1 MSPEVAG
8 YPVLLDVDDA
18 IPFLIE
24 RGLIDHAW
32 ILDGSLIVRRM
43 ERRNRNL
50 KVVGRGGFGF
60 LIKQPGYSMT
70 DSRDTLCCEAEFHR
84 LCLEEP
90 AMAAVARAIP
100 RLVAAED
107 RESILVFEAIPDAI
121 TLRQYFELGGSRRR
135 AGEAAAALGR
145 ILGDF
150 HRALPTDGRGDDPHL
165 GWLYRGLPWVLSL
178 HRPRPSLLATLGPA
192 ARELLGVL
200 QRDESLWGHLDDLR
214 RHWRS
219 DAVIHGDIRFDNVLV
234 RPFLGD
240 LDAAPVRPWIVDW
253 EMVAVG
259 DPAWDLAGALQDLLV
274 LWVSSMPMSEG
285 ADAEQMTAEAR
296 LPLDVLRDT
305 AIALW
310 DGYRRG
316 AGLDTTR
323 AEDLL
328 CRAVLY
334 SAARMVQSAFEYAG
348 GAERLVGPAVL
359 LLQIAANLLDDPHLG
374 RVQLYGIPPGRIAS

>member
-1 MSPEVAG
+1 
-8 YPVLLDVDDA
+8 VLLDVDDA
-18 IPFLIE
+18 IRFLIE
-24 RGLIDHAW
+24 RGLIDNTW
-32 ILDGSLIVRRM
+32 ILDGSLIVRRL

-50 KVVGRGGFGF
+50 KVVGRGGLGF
-60 LIKQPGYSMT
+60 VIKQPGYSMAE
-70 DSRDTLCCEAEFHR
+70 SRDTLRCEAGFHR
-84 LCLEEP
+84 LCREEP
-90 AMAAVARAIP
+90 AMAPVARAIP

-121 TLRQYFELGGSRRR
+121 TLRQYFEPGGSRRR
-135 AGEAAAALGR
+135 TGEAAAALGHV
-145 ILGDF
+145 LGDF
-150 HRALPTDGRGDDPHL
+150 HRALPTEGRGDDPRL
-165 GWLYRGLPWVLSL
+165 GWLPRGLPWALSI

-192 ARELLGVL
+192 GRELLGVL
-200 QRDESLWGHLDDLR
+200 QRDEAFWGHIDDLR
-214 RHWRS
+214 RHWRA

-234 RPFLGD
+234 RPFLDD
-240 LDAAPVRPWIVDW
+240 LEAVPEGPWIVDW

-285 ADAEQMTAEAR
+285 ANVEQMTAEAR
-296 LPLDVLRDT
+296 IPLDVLRVA

-316 AGLDTTR
+316 AALDLVR

-328 CRAVLY
+328 YRAVLY
-334 SAARMVQSAFEYAG
+334 SAARLVQSAFEYAG
-348 GAERLVGPAVL
+348 GAERLDGPAVL

-374 RVQLYGIPPGRIAS
+374 RVHLYGIPPSRIAS